1 MDWDEDMQ
9 DANSVDDSYTTE
21 DEQELDN
28 DDDYAADYV
37 FDNDDDS
44 DSADADHQS
53 SSANRHQVLLS
64 FSFLEIFDKVFIFD
78 VCMYACLFV
87 CG

>member
-1 MDWDEDMQ
+1 MDWDDDMH

-21 DEQELDN
+21 EEQELDN

-44 DSADADHQS
+44 DGADVDHLS
-53 SSANRHQVLLS
+53 SFSTRHQVLLS
-64 FSFLEIFDKVFIFD
+64 FP
-78 VCMYACLFV
+78 
-87 CG
+87 